1 MGAERPS
8 PAGGSDLGSP
18 SDQELTAAAEL
29 HITLVAAGR
38 LDAVPVGSSDSAR

>member
-29 HITLVAAGR
+29 RITLIAAGR
-38 LDAVPVGSSDSAR
+38 IDAAPAGSSDSAR